1 MKTIWTLVLGVA
13 LGAILAARVISSV
26 PIIANRGAPVTSP
39 ARQHD
44 GDEVD
49 YKSDAPVLPQLVMP
63 VDGPEIDS
71 V

>member
-13 LGAILAARVISSV
+13 LGAILAARVLLSV

-49 YKSDAPVLPQLVMP
+49 YKSDAPVLPQLV
-63 VDGPEIDS
+63 VTVSGPELYAI
-71 V
+71 